1 MGDKNGAAVAP
12 AECISTIIP
21 GWFSKISPM
30 WPGKFPTLFTH
41 IHTYLNELSLDDKFL
56 VQATKLF
63 NEIKYIL
70 STSISSVGSG
80 MPEEVERYWFAFVLY
95 SVKRLSDEREADNSN
110 GGSGENGFTLCQILR
125 AAKLNIVD
133 FFKELPQ
140 FIVKVGVIL
149 RNLYGADWEKR
160 LEFHYGVFFAYMRL
174 REQEIRNLM
183 WISECVAQNQKS
195 RVHDSVVFI
204 F

>member
-1 MGDKNGAAVAP
+1 MIIDLRSENMDEVKKLSSPARNSHSGDREEPSIEARFIQFCK
-12 AECISTIIP
+12 
-21 GWFSKISPM
+21 
-30 WPGKFPTLFTH
+30 
-41 IHTYLNELSLDDKFL
+41 NELSLDDKFL

-63 NEIKYIL
+63 NEIKHIL

-160 LEFHYGVFFAYMRL
+160 LEAKELQANF
-174 REQEIRNLM
+174 
-183 WISECVAQNQKS
+183 
-195 RVHDSVVFI
+195 VHLSLLSK
-204 F
+204 